1 MKKTPLRTCVICR
14 EKCKKS
20 DLIRIVNNDVDGVVA
35 DASGK
40 MNGRGAYVC
49 ANMQC
54 ITQPKAQRALASA
67 LKTEVTQ
74 EAYIAIVDKVEK
86 LVSRN
91 AGIRSVKLPA
101 VAVPNTIE

>member
-1 MKKTPLRTCVICR
+1 MKKIPMRTCVICR

-20 DLIRIVNNDVDGVVA
+20 ELIRIVNNEEEGVVA

-54 ITQPKAQRALASA
+54 ITQPKAQRALAAA
-67 LKTEVTQ
+67 LKTEVTR
-74 EAYIAIVDKVEK
+74 EAYTAIVNKIEK
-86 LVSRN
+86 LVNRN
-91 AGIRSVKLPA
+91 AGIQSVKLPA
-101 VAVPNTIE
+101 VAAPITTE